1 MKNVKTNLCDKCG
14 IEFCNA
20 KLKQKMIKGKKE
32 VWCNVCR
39 NEYKEEK
46 KKAYVV
52 EQEKVEKYL
61 KDLFDAG
68 MKAWEI
74 EVPPMPCHLCGNPHL
89 YLGHAHA
96 MAMNVHCMNC
106 GLKLEVGY
114 DVYKCPSNTKE
125 LYATKNDKMM
135 FGYNRWLLEEA
146 IYKWNNK
153 GKERAKRIDHSKDK
167 D

>member
-32 VWCNVCR
+32 VWCIVCR

-46 KKAYVV
+46 KKAYV
-52 EQEKVEKYL
+52 EQEKAEKYL

-68 MKAWEI
+68 IKTWEI
-74 EVPPMPCHLCGNPHL
+74 DIPPMPCHLCGNL
-89 YLGHAHA
+89 YPRLGHAHS
-96 MAMNVHCMNC
+96 MAMEVQCMNC

-114 DVYKCPSNTKE
+114 GVYKIPSNIEE
-125 LYATKNDKMM
+125 LYATNGNMM
-135 FGYNRWLLEEA
+135 FGYNKWLLEQA
-146 IYKWNNK
+146 IYKWNNN
-153 GKERAKRIDHSKDK
+153 GKEIAKRLNQSKDK
-167 D
+167 N